1 MHLRRHHFSWVKQAC
16 AAGYGEEY
24 TFPPPSSFSSV
35 SLLFHQRFLSLSLF
49 FPIFLTNFFC
59 DSIEIKISLSLLSLS
74 SLSCLLPV
82 SPPLS
87 LQQGSVKGIRY
98 FNCQPKH
105 GLFARAE
112 TVELAPTNPSAQQQQ
127 QPTTSAAPSISTAT
141 GNSHYEVPPQYGA
154 AASSSRPG
162 PTPAQVRFQI
172 AASAFCFRKDTN
184 QWSELGTGSVRL
196 YGSPD
201 GVVHLDSA
209 GAQTALNHMIEM
221 KTKLEPNIG
230 SDRAWVFRAINIA
243 SGAGDVIALQF
254 SGACVLDCFRY
265 HQKM

>member
-1 MHLRRHHFSWVKQAC
+1 M
-16 AAGYGEEY
+16 
-24 TFPPPSSFSSV
+24 
-35 SLLFHQRFLSLSLF
+35 
-49 FPIFLTNFFC
+49 
-59 DSIEIKISLSLLSLS
+59 
-74 SLSCLLPV
+74 
-82 SPPLS
+82 
-87 LQQGSVKGIRY
+87 
-98 FNCQPKH
+98 
-105 GLFARAE
+105 FARAE
-112 TVELAPTNPSAQQQQ
+112 TVELAPTKPSAQQQQ
-127 QPTTSAAPSISTAT
+127 QQTTTTSAAPR
-141 GNSHYEVPPQYGA
+141 EDPQYAAAAAAAAA

-209 GAQTALNHMIEM
+209 GVAQTALNHMIEM

-254 SGACVLDCFRY
+254 SGRLCVS
-265 HQKM
+265 

>member
-1 MHLRRHHFSWVKQAC
+1 M
-16 AAGYGEEY
+16 
-24 TFPPPSSFSSV
+24 
-35 SLLFHQRFLSLSLF
+35 
-49 FPIFLTNFFC
+49 
-59 DSIEIKISLSLLSLS
+59 
-74 SLSCLLPV
+74 
-82 SPPLS
+82 
-87 LQQGSVKGIRY
+87 
-98 FNCQPKH
+98 
-105 GLFARAE
+105 FARAE